1 MELKAG
7 KRTTKEIKKFL
18 NASYKTNP
26 KENIEGFVLDKSLSK
41 ETGKVY
47 HNPETG
53 ETIVVHRGTQGIMDW
68 KNNVA
73 YALGNY
79 EKTDRYK
86 KGKSIQDKAEKKY
99 GAENISTLGHSQGSI
114 LARKLGKDTKEIINI
129 NPAYLLEKP
138 AENEYTI
145 RSSGDVVSALY
156 APVAKTRQIFSPK
169 TSKERDITIPAERN
183 SNILDEHSYKILD
196 RLGDKQIGAGNN
208 ISSNNIMEGG
218 KRFNR
223 LGYTGEDIDFI
234 GGGIFTNNN
243 NGAVGTAHLNQGT
256 NPYGTRGG
264 ASIFKSVGKAF
275 DKVGKSAKKTFAP
288 VGKALDK
295 ATKGLSTATDAIN
308 PMALALKDK
317 KTSKLMRQSGDTT
330 RDYIVPAIVSAG
342 KPVFDATMMAASTAA
357 TGNPVLGKVVGDA
370 MWDNMVTK
378 TGSDLRKNQKS
389 KELGSAATILGEAAA
404 SSIGGKSR
412 YRLKGGMMNEVTPNP
427 TPDITPTGTP
437 VGEIDDDILQEL
449 INIVTQRATP
459 QRLTRFRTLVR
470 GNISGFITTLNEHFG
485 NLPAQSQQR
494 ILFERHFPDYED
506 NVTVAGGRNCKA
518 IKRLSV
524 KGGGRSILQKL
535 YDLVNPPASFEIW
548 RERNQQRRFTKAEKD
563 YINDQHKVLKLRQDA
578 DAFEKDAKEKYKQS
592 KKSASEYG
600 EFEDITPLQAERL
613 TMENEDFASKD
624 LGTEGR
630 IAKEDSDYSMNGNG
644 RKRRIKRL

>member
-18 NASYKTNP
+18 KASYQKNP
-26 KENIEGFVLDKSLSK
+26 KKNIEGFELDKSLSK
-41 ETGKVY
+41 DTGKVY
-47 HNPETG
+47 HNPDTG
-53 ETIVVHRGTQGIMDW
+53 ETVVVHRGTQGITDW
-68 KNNVA
+68 GNNVA

-79 EKTDRYK
+79 EKTDRYR
-86 KGKSIQDKAEKKY
+86 KGKNIQEKAEKKY

-114 LARKLGKDTKEIINI
+114 LARKLGKDTKEIINV

-145 RSSGDVVSALY
+145 RSSGDAVSALY

-169 TSKERDITIPAERN
+169 TSKERDVTIPAEKG
-183 SNILDEHSYKILD
+183 SNILDEHSYNILD

-208 ISSNNIMEGG
+208 ISSNNIMKGG
-218 KRFNR
+218 RRYSR
-223 LGYTGEDIDFI
+223 LGYNGEDIDFI

-288 VGKALDK
+288 VGKTLDK
-295 ATKGLSTATDAIN
+295 ATKGLATAADAVN
-308 PMALALKDK
+308 PMTYALKDK
-317 KTSKLMRQSGDTT
+317 GTSKLMAQSGDTT
-330 RDYIVPAIVSAG
+330 HDYILPAVVQAG

-357 TGNPVLGKVVGDA
+357 TGNPLLGKVVGDA
-370 MWDNMVTK
+370 LFNEMVTK
-378 TGSDLRKNQKS
+378 PGYDLRKNQKS
-389 KELGSAATILGEAAA
+389 KVLGEVATAVGETAA
-404 SSIGGKSR
+404 SSIGG
-412 YRLKGGMMNEVTPNP
+412 
-427 TPDITPTGTP
+427 
-437 VGEIDDDILQEL
+437 
-449 INIVTQRATP
+449 A
-459 QRLTRFRTLVR
+459 
-470 GNISGFITTLNEHFG
+470 
-485 NLPAQSQQR
+485 
-494 ILFERHFPDYED
+494 
-506 NVTVAGGRNCKA
+506 GRNCRA
-518 IKRLSV
+518 EKRLSV
-524 KGGGRSILQKL
+524 RGGGRSILQKL
-535 YDLVNPPASFEIW
+535 YDIVNPPASFEIW

-563 YINDQHKVLKLRQDA
+563 YINDQHKALKMRQDA

-600 EFEDITPLQAERL
+600 EFEDITKLEAERL

-624 LGTEGR
+624 LGTEGQ
-630 IAKEDSDYSMNGNG
+630 IAKEDKEYSMDGNG
-644 RKRRIKRL
+644 RRKRKRKNNYIKN

>member
-18 NASYKTNP
+18 NASYQTKP
-26 KENIEGFVLDKSLSK
+26 KENIEGFILDKSLSK
-41 ETGKVY
+41 DTGKVY
-47 HNPETG
+47 HNPDTG
-53 ETIVVHRGTQGIMDW
+53 ETIVVHRGTQGITDW
-68 KNNVA
+68 GNNVA

-86 KGKSIQDKAEKKY
+86 KGKSIQDKAEAKY

-114 LARKLGKDTKEIINI
+114 LARKLGKDTKEIINV

-145 RSSGDVVSALY
+145 RSSGDAVSALY
-156 APVAKTRQIFSPK
+156 APVAKTREIFSPK
-169 TSKERDITIPAERN
+169 ISKERDITIPAERN

-196 RLGDKQIGAGNN
+196 RLGEKQIGAGNN
-208 ISSNNIMEGG
+208 ISSNNIMKGG

-223 LGYTGEDIDFI
+223 LGYNGEDIDFI
-234 GGGIFTNNN
+234 GGGVMTNNN

-295 ATKGLSTATDAIN
+295 ASKGLSTATDAIN
-308 PMALALKDK
+308 PMTYALKDK
-317 KTSKLMRQSGDTT
+317 GTSKLMNQSGNTT
-330 RDYIVPAIVSAG
+330 HDYILPAVVQAG

-357 TGNPVLGKVVGDA
+357 TGNPLLGKVVGDT
-370 MWDNMVTK
+370 MWNEMVTK

-389 KELGSAATILGEAAA
+389 KVLGEVATAVGETAA

-412 YRLKGGMMNEVTPNP
+412 YRGGMMNEVTPNP

-459 QRLTRFRTLVR
+459 QRLARFRTLVR
-470 GNISGFITTLNEHFG
+470 GNISGFITTLNGHFG

-494 ILFERHFPDYED
+494 VLFERHFPDYED
-506 NVTVAGGRNCKA
+506 NVTVGNGRNCKA
-518 IKRLSV
+518 IKKLSV
-524 KGGGRSILQKL
+524 RGGGRSILQKL
-535 YDLVNPPASFEIW
+535 YDLVSPPASFEIW
-548 RERNQQRRFTKAEKD
+548 RERNQQRKFTKAEKD
-563 YINDQHKVLKLRQDA
+563 YINDQHKVFKMRQDA

-592 KKSASEYG
+592 KKSAGEYG
-600 EFEDITPLQAERL
+600 EFEEITKLEAERL
-613 TMENEDFASKD
+613 TMENEDFASKN
-624 LGTEGR
+624 LGTESQ
-630 IAKEDSDYSMNGNG
+630 IAKEDAEYLMDGNG
-644 RKRRIKRL
+644 RRKRRNKRL